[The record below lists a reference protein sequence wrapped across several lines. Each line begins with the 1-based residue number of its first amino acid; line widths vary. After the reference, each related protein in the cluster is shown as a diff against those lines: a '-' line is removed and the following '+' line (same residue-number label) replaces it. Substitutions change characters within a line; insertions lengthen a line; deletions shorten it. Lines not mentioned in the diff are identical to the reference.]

1 MGQVKLQQD
10 LLEADS
16 PYSGHSATA
25 LISAPEPRKVEQA
38 EEEKS
43 YAQVEDEKKM
53 NPPGPRLSFAT
64 LVKSMTSMKSS
75 RARKGSTTL
84 KSQLKPVL
92 DEDERLSEDN
102 SDQCNGHFLKLE
114 EKSEEEIWSLSNSM
128 SFIEVNIKKKV
139 RVS

>member
-1 MGQVKLQQD
+1 MLMGQVKLQNLSD
-10 LLEADS
+10 TDS

-25 LISAPEPRKVEQA
+25 LISAPEPRKVEQT

-43 YAQVEDEKKM
+43 YAQVEDEKKI

-64 LVKSMTSMKSS
+64 LVKSMTSMKSN
-75 RARKGSTTL
+75 RARKNSTTL

-102 SDQCNGHFLKLE
+102 SDHCNGHFLKLE
-114 EKSEEEIWSLSNSM
+114 EKSEEEI
-128 SFIEVNIKKKV
+128 
-139 RVS
+139 